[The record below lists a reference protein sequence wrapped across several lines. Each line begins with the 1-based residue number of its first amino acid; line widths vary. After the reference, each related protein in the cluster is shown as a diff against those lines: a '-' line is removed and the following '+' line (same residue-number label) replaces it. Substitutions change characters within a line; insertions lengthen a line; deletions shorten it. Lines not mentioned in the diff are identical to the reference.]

1 MPELNRPRPQ
11 PAKPQQYP
19 GFEVVE
25 DEPAPPPARTAQ
37 PRPKSLPPLPGE
49 RPPAAAKPATPVAKP
64 TPAPR
69 PAPPTKAA
77 PPAKPAFEVVDDDDT
92 QTAPAAKAKTVEV
105 RKQPARAERD
115 EDDRPRKGRAAR
127 DDEDDRPRKKS
138 GKKSTG
144 KAKTADEHAE
154 ELRERRLREFEIIW
168 PTVLLVLGAVMAFAG
183 ALGASGLN
191 GFLTIGV
198 LVVGLLI
205 SIPVTIV
212 TLMVVGMV
220 AGINYGRFG
229 PAVLKIAAIT
239 FVVNGVY
246 FVGEWFKVPLFI
258 IGPIGCAV
266 AFGLFK
272 TQFDLDNGE
281 TNTSMG
287 ALNVVTFAGKVLI
300 MIFLVAAEAKLDRN
314 SGPDLDDDDNPFPTE
329 TETRRDR
336 GKWKGKNQPTP
347 APVVD
352 PDDDPDPDD
361 DN

>member
-1 MPELNRPRPQ
+1 MPEPNRPRP
-11 PAKPQQYP
+11 KPQQYP

-25 DEPAPPPARTAQ
+25 DEPAPPPARAAQ
-37 PRPKSLPPLPGE
+37 PKPPP
-49 RPPAAAKPATPVAKP
+49 AKPAPSAAKP

-69 PAPPTKAA
+69 PAPPAKAA
-77 PPAKPAFEVVDDDDT
+77 APAKPAFEVVDDNDT
-92 QTAPAAKAKTVEV
+92 QTVPAAKAKTAEV
-105 RKQPARAERD
+105 RKPARAERDD

-127 DDEDDRPRKKS
+127 DDDEDDRPRKKA
-138 GKKSTG
+138 KKGTG
-144 KAKTADEHAE
+144 KAKTAEEHSE

-198 LVVGLLI
+198 LVVGLFI

-220 AGINYGRFG
+220 VGINYGRFG

-246 FVGEWFKVPLFI
+246 FIGEWFKVPLFV

-287 ALNVVTFAGKVLI
+287 ALNVVTFVGKVLI
-300 MIFLVAAEAKLDRN
+300 FMTIAILAGRQDRD
-314 SGPDLDDDDNPFPTE
+314 SGPNLDDDDDNPFPTE
-329 TETRRDR
+329 TRHDR
-336 GKWKGKNQPTP
+336 GKWRGKNQPAPTQTP
-347 APVVD
+347 VADPDDGPD
-352 PDDDPDPDD
+352 PDDDP
-361 DN
+361 